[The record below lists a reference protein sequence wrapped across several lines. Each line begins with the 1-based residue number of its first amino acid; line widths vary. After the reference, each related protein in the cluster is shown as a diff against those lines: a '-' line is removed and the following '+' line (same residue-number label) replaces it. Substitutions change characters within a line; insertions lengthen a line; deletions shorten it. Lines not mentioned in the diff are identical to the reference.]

1 MLPRILVAS
10 LALCALSGCVAP
22 LPHSPNTGLV
32 GELGRDA
39 AESRLRDLMVR
50 ARAPRI
56 TNAEVQDDAVVYEAT
71 GLSPWWYT
79 PHQGKA
85 AVLFSALAR
94 IDLYENARTFLYDAA
109 GRELSVILHNN
120 VEDGREFIDLMM
132 SFQAW
137 WREGGGGEAAEKKPE
152 AEKPA
157 EEPNE
162 TSTDLTKEDG
172 GSGETEAVEPQGD
185 EKTTDL
191 MKEDQ

>member
-1 MLPRILVAS
+1 MLPRILVTS
-10 LALCALSGCVAP
+10 LALCALTGCVAP

-32 GELGRDA
+32 SELGRDA
-39 AESRLRDLMVR
+39 AESRLRDLLVR

-79 PHQGKA
+79 QQGKA
-85 AVLFSALAR
+85 AILFSALAR
-94 IDLYENARTFLYDAA
+94 IDLYENSRTFLYDAA

-137 WREGGGGEAAEKKPE
+137 WRDGGGGEAAEKKPE
-152 AEKPA
+152 EPA
-157 EEPNE
+157 DEPNE
-162 TSTDLTKEDG
+162 TSTDLMKEDG
-172 GSGETEAVEPQGD
+172 GSDEGETVEPEGD
-185 EKTTDL
+185 EKSTDL